1 MSNTVKMIK
10 KDAVINIGIG
20 TGFLQNLQKLLFYVA
35 ADLTQEQLDEYKR
48 QAEAQQDFTE
58 DWMMHLTTISVLIRE
73 LEKCAEEQGHT
84 YESELPSDETK
95 QQES

>member
-1 MSNTVKMIK
+1 MSSIVKMIK
-10 KDAVINIGIG
+10 KDAVINVGIG
-20 TGFLQNLQKLLFYVA
+20 AGFLQNLQKLLFYIA

-73 LEKCAEEQGHT
+73 IEKLAEQQGQT
-84 YESELPSDETK
+84 YDADLDSLTK

>member
-10 KDAVINIGIG
+10 KDAVINIQIG
-20 TGFLQNLQKLLFYVA
+20 TGFLQNLQKLLFYIA

-58 DWMMHLTTISVLIRE
+58 DWMTHITTISVLIRE
-73 LEKCAEEQGHT
+73 IEKSAEQQGHT
-84 YESELPSDETK
+84 YDTDLESTMP
-95 QQES
+95 QES